1 MCINYKEEKIFLC
14 PQMAYIDIF
23 NHTFRTDIV
32 VEEDEYIDLNKVSTY
47 DELVRL
53 LTSLHP
59 HFCSIYCNCT
69 SPNGN
74 PEKIGKRYT
83 TQKNIKEFCKL

>member
-47 DELVRL
+47 DELMRL
-53 LTSLHP
+53 L
-59 HFCSIYCNCT
+59 
-69 SPNGN
+69 
-74 PEKIGKRYT
+74 EKIE
-83 TQKNIKEFCKL
+83 I